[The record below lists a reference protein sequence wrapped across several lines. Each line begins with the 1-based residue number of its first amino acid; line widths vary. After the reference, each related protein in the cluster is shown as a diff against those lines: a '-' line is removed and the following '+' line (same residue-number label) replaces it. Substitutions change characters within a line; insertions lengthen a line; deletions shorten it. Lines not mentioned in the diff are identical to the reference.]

1 MSKSTTKYPEDEF
14 DRVDPDAAPAGA
26 HRAPRSRWSRVV
38 PYLVVVAVS
47 AALAVGLVYYYSQSP
62 NSQLNAGST
71 PSVSASSEPTDGT
84 DGDTEEVTGAETPDT
99 AEPAE
104 PTTEPEIPVE
114 PETPVEPPV
123 AAVDTTT
130 AVRVLNATGRQGVA
144 AGAAETLTDAGWT
157 DVVADNYTGTRPSSS
172 LVYFKDS
179 DSEAEAREVAQLLG
193 ITEVIEAPNLVGPVS
208 VVLVGSFSN

>member
-26 HRAPRSRWSRVV
+26 HRAPRSRWSRSA
-38 PYLVVVAVS
+38 PYLIVVACS
-47 AALAVGLVYYYSQSP
+47 AALAVGLVYYLAQSP
-62 NSQLNAGST
+62 TSQLNAGPAPA
-71 PSVSASSEPTDGT
+71 PSVSASSEPTEGT
-84 DGDTEEVTGAETPDT
+84 EPDAEEVTGVETPDAT
-99 AEPAE
+99 DPAEPTPE
-104 PTTEPEIPVE
+104 PTTEPT
-114 PETPVEPPV
+114 TPVEPPA
-123 AAVDTTT
+123 AAVDTAT
-130 AVRVLNATGRQGVA
+130 AVRVLNGTGRQGVA
-144 AGAAETLTDAGWT
+144 AGAAEILAGEGWT

-208 VVLVGSFSN
+208 VVLVGSFPN